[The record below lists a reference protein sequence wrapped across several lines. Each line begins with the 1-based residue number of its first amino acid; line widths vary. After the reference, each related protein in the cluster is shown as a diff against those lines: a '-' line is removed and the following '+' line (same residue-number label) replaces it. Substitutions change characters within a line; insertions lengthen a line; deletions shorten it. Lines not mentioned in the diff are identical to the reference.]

1 MYYVRN
7 HKCITDASPG
17 DRARIAFSR
26 NTRGRDASGPRRPSV
41 AFCGLLRRRR
51 PIIPVHW
58 QLVYKYI
65 IGVMLY
71 LVECC

>member
-26 NTRGRDASGPRRPSV
+26 NTRGRV
-41 AFCGLLRRRR
+41 AFGAATALAARSAFGR
-51 PIIPVHW
+51 PF
-58 QLVYKYI
+58 QS
-65 IGVMLY
+65 IGS
-71 LVECC
+71 

>member
-26 NTRGRDASGPRRPSV
+26 TTRGRVASGAAAALAAAPPSADHSSPLAV
-41 AFCGLLRRRR
+41 SVQIYHRGSSCT
-51 PIIPVHW
+51 
-58 QLVYKYI
+58 
-65 IGVMLY
+65 
-71 LVECC
+71 